1 MSKKPKKG
9 LTLGSNG
16 TGATITS
23 RVAAEIS
30 NRIVEGVF
38 GPGTSLREIPLAEQ
52 FGVSRGSIREALRV
66 LERNGVV
73 KIEAHRGAT
82 VTQLTVDELIEIYQV
97 RGVLLGLAM
106 GLACEQ
112 CGEEDVKFLNRKFG
126 EMEEA
131 VGKPDA
137 QAGNMHAAASE
148 EMAAYLVRL
157 CGNRRLESLLTHMA
171 AQISRYTRVGLA
183 TAERRTQSLETWR
196 NLLEALI
203 GRQTAVAEKLGRK
216 LVTDTLRFALTRVAG
231 LG

>member
-1 MSKKPKKG
+1 MTKKARKG
-9 LTLGSNG
+9 STLASTNTG
-16 TGATITS
+16 TTITS

-30 NRIVEGVF
+30 GRIVDGVF
-38 GPGTSLREIPLAEQ
+38 GPGMSLREIPLAEQ

-66 LERNGVV
+66 LERSGVV

-82 VTQLTVDELIEIYQV
+82 VSQLTVDELIEIYQV

-106 GLACEQ
+106 GLACERLS
-112 CGEEDVKFLNRKFG
+112 EENLKFLKEKIT
-126 EMEEA
+126 EMESA
-131 VGKPDA
+131 AGLPDS
-137 QAGNMHAAASE
+137 QAGTLHAAASE

-157 CGNRRLESLLTHMA
+157 AGNHRLESLLTHMA

-183 TAERRTQSLETWR
+183 TSERRSQSLETWR
-196 NLLEALI
+196 DLLETFVA
-203 GRQTAVAEKLGRK
+203 RQTAVAEKLGRK